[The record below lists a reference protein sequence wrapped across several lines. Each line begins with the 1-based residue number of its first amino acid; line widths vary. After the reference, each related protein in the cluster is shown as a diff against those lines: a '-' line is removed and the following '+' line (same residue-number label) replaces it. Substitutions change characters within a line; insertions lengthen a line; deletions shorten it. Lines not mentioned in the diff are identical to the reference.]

1 MATPP
6 IMRQVIKIE
15 KLYAQLVSK
24 HETANRTVERASIF
38 LPRKRS
44 LIPPAKMELDKQLLR
59 PQLLA
64 QPMSCSEAR

>member
-1 MATPP
+1 
-6 IMRQVIKIE
+6 
-15 KLYAQLVSK
+15 
-24 HETANRTVERASIF
+24 

-44 LIPPAKMELDKQLLR
+44 LIPPAKMEPDKQLLR